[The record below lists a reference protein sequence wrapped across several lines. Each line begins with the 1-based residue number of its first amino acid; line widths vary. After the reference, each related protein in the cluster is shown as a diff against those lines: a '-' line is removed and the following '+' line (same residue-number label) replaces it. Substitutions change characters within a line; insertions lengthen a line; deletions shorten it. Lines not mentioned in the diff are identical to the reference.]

1 MSMKEKNILD
11 EMVTEVLNKGIFN
24 PETDKLSTL
33 YDMLSKEL
41 PKN

>member
-1 MSMKEKNILD
+1 MSMTERSILD
-11 EMVTEVLNKGIFN
+11 DMVTEVLNKGLFN

-41 PKN
+41 PKH

>member
-1 MSMKEKNILD
+1 MSMTERSILD
-11 EMVTEVLNKGIFN
+11 DMVTEVLSKGLFN

-41 PKN
+41 PKH